1 MKQACHMKQPLSI
14 VVVVEGEEVMP
25 RVQISTSEDKLMACM
40 TLGSMDRSSRS
51 FWFLEG
57 RICSKV
63 LMALSY
69 ICCQGD
75 PPLEC
80 ICQGIPPLES
90 HIAMSL
96 AATAGKVIKCK
107 GVFLHSSLRIL
118 ILSLPTLSLFDSHW
132 HSTSSKSPYFDKQ
145 FFIVRSCL
153 GGMCLSEI
161 SIVDVN
167 WCELQKNCINI
178 TSMINWE
185 LHPCQLSLWKLGSQL
200 HKCVLFWD
208 EIDWGISS
216 EWCGVECSQSNTE
229 ASK

>member
-1 MKQACHMKQPLSI
+1 MKQACHMKQPLSM

-107 GVFLHSSLRIL
+107 GVFLHSNLRIL
-118 ILSLPTLSLFDSHW
+118 ILSLPTLSLW
-132 HSTSSKSPYFDKQ
+132 
-145 FFIVRSCL
+145 
-153 GGMCLSEI
+153 
-161 SIVDVN
+161 
-167 WCELQKNCINI
+167 
-178 TSMINWE
+178 
-185 LHPCQLSLWKLGSQL
+185 LSLTFNFFKIPIFWQTIFYSAIMSWGHVFKWNFYCWFRSVWALKKL
-200 HKCVLFWD
+200 HKHHEHHQLRIASSSTQLVKIGIPITQVCIVLGWNQLGN
-208 EIDWGISS
+208 ILRVVWS
-216 EWCGVECSQSNTE
+216 GVFP
-229 ASK
+229 K